1 MTMYLH
7 CIIGDLS
14 MRLAGVA
21 ALGLVLLQHILPLC
35 PPCNTI
41 PVVYGHHRRRY
52 CRMNQRWRARP
63 RWTPCCKTN
72 NFLSDVCDRLL
83 QAQEYAKCHYDANH
97 RLLECGSAFCNGRRS
112 HRCQAP
118 AKS

>member
-41 PVVYGHHRRRY
+41 PGSLWPPPSALLPYEPA
-52 CRMNQRWRARP
+52 MAR
-63 RWTPCCKTN
+63 TATV
-72 NFLSDVCDRLL
+72 DTLL
-83 QAQEYAKCHYDANH
+83 QDEQFPLR
-97 RLLECGSAFCNGRRS
+97 RL
-112 HRCQAP
+112 
-118 AKS
+118 